1 MKPTKTTTNKTH
13 ITLYLEPN
21 FLERLVGVKPKRIT
35 YKIEPWGYASKSG
48 VMYAKGSRVYETLHK
63 LRFKRK

>member
-21 FLERLVGVKPKRIT
+21 FIERLIGVKPKRIT
-35 YKIEPWGYASKSG
+35 YKMQSG
-48 VMYAKGSRVYETLHK
+48 VYIGKDGTIYAAGSSVYNTLHK
-63 LRFKRK
+63 LRFNRK